1 MALTARKIDIDGL
14 EEQIAIDGSTVTGPV
29 DIQKHNEKIV
39 QKLIDQSSTGMNQK
53 PISPVPAGINQ
64 TFIGPNTNPMTRE
77 QRESMNRRYEA
88 ERNWEKFISEGQQ
101 RDPFVFGGGEFGF
114 GFARTTADAIQEAPY
129 VIAPEIAG
137 AKLLKWYRGLKYA
150 KIGSTGKVG
159 ESALR
164 AFGLGKKTF
173 DTTKGLRFVDGF
185 GVTDDGIRIAV
196 ESKVGRTSLSEFVQK
211 QIAKDAE
218 LLATGEVDQV
228 IWRFAKSPKTG
239 KVGPT
244 APLREALQKEGIK
257 ILEVQ

>member
-1 MALTARKIDIDGL
+1 VLIDTPIAAIDIDGL

-29 DIQKHNEKIV
+29 DIQ
-39 QKLIDQSSTGMNQK
+39 
-53 PISPVPAGINQ
+53 
-64 TFIGPNTNPMTRE
+64 
-77 QRESMNRRYEA
+77 
-88 ERNWEKFISEGQQ
+88 
-101 RDPFVFGGGEFGF
+101 
-114 GFARTTADAIQEAPY
+114 
-129 VIAPEIAG
+129 
-137 AKLLKWYRGLKYA
+137 
-150 KIGSTGKVG
+150 
-159 ESALR
+159 
-164 AFGLGKKTF
+164 
-173 DTTKGLRFVDGF
+173 TKGLRFVDGF

>member
-1 MALTARKIDIDGL
+1 M
-14 EEQIAIDGSTVTGPV
+14 
-29 DIQKHNEKIV
+29 
-39 QKLIDQSSTGMNQK
+39 
-53 PISPVPAGINQ
+53 
-64 TFIGPNTNPMTRE
+64 
-77 QRESMNRRYEA
+77 QRLAPRVK
-88 ERNWEKFISEGQQ
+88 WEK
-101 RDPFVFGGGEFGF
+101 
-114 GFARTTADAIQEAPY
+114 
-129 VIAPEIAG
+129 
-137 AKLLKWYRGLKYA
+137 
-150 KIGSTGKVG
+150 
-159 ESALR
+159 SALR